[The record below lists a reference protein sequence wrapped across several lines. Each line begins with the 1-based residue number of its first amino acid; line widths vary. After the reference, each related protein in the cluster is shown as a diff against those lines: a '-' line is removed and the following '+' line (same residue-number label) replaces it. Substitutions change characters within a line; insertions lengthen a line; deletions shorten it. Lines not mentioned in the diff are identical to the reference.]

1 MVTRFVFMH
10 HKRSISNVPYNLVGC
25 KLLASFFFL
34 VFCWHIGYKSTVC
47 LIDPPYVS
55 MTSRS
60 HQIKVQT
67 DPGRSAA
74 APSSRASGIC
84 HRPVTAPY
92 GLMTITVGINVWN
105 CMYLCMYACMHVC
118 MKLNI
123 YIYIY
128 YIYICM
134 KLYVCTKLYETV
146 WNCMKLM
153 KLYETVWNCM
163 YVCLSV
169 CMYACMHV
177 NIYIY
182 IYTHVPYLCICI
194 YTYVFDQLS
203 SIDYGTCGS
212 HMATK

>member
-128 YIYICM
+128 IYCIYIYI
-134 KLYVCTKLYETV
+134 YIYV
-146 WNCMKLM
+146 WNYMYVRNCM
-153 KLYETVWNCM
+153 KLYETVWNLWNCM
-163 YVCLSV
+163 KLYETVCMSVFLSV
-169 CMYACMHV
+169 CMHACM
-177 NIYIY
+177 
-182 IYTHVPYLCICI
+182 
-194 YTYVFDQLS
+194 
-203 SIDYGTCGS
+203 
-212 HMATK
+212 